1 MILEW
6 TEPAAS
12 DLIEILDYIAEDN
25 PAAALAAVDRIE
37 QTSLRLTD
45 FPLSGREGS
54 LQDTRELPIPSL
66 PFVIIYSIRETTV
79 EILRVLHGAQR
90 WPPP

>member
-6 TEPAAS
+6 TDLAAS

-37 QTSLRLTD
+37 QTSLRLAD

-54 LQDTRELPIPSL
+54 LQSTRELPIPSL